1 MGSGRSQRWQS
12 GGQLVG
18 GPVQLRAK
26 NRRGN
31 GLTCKP
37 PTPPWRSP
45 TGGGDLNNYIM
56 ILFAQG
62 GRGREWVQQGPCPP
76 TALHHSPPPPN
87 RCRKTGHSF
96 RGPRR
101 PFRAPR
107 HSQPLTHA
115 AHTLGSMWERGEAFG
130 GPWGHGDGR
139 SHGPWVVAEPTNQTP
154 PKSEQG
160 VQKNVRGRVGLIYPL
175 WYPG

>member
-12 GGQLVG
+12 GW
-18 GPVQLRAK
+18 RASAVARQK
-26 NRRGN
+26 PSGN

-37 PTPPWRSP
+37 PTPPWLSP
-45 TGGGDLNNYIM
+45 TRLMISHNYIM
-56 ILFAQG
+56 ILSAQG

-96 RGPRR
+96 RAPRR

-107 HSQPLTHA
+107 HPQPHTHA
-115 AHTLGSMWERGEAFG
+115 KNTLVSMWERGEAFG
-130 GPWGHGDGR
+130 GPWGHGDRR
-139 SHGPWVVAEPTNQTP
+139 SHGPWGARP
-154 PKSEQG
+154 PNPPE
-160 VQKNVRGRVGLIYPL
+160 VRTRGSKKCEGPGRVDLPL
-175 WYPG
+175 MVPRAEFLYS